1 MFEIITDKFVKLQR
15 KLLGYGRLSSKEI
28 SEALREIRFTLLE
41 ADVNYKVVGEF
52 IRNLQAK
59 IEEKKI
65 VESLKPGE
73 LVNVILFQELVKL
86 LGEKAE
92 KIQFSAVPT
101 IISLVGLQGTG
112 KTTTAAKLAVKY
124 KNKKPLLVACDVKR
138 PAASEQLKI
147 LAQRALADFF
157 PVGNNAL
164 QTCLSALEQAKKN
177 GNQLVVF
184 DTAGRLHID
193 EDLMGELKSIKE
205 KTNPHYIL
213 LVVDGMVGQDA
224 VNQAQ
229 EFHTQLGLAGA
240 IVTKLD
246 GDAKGGAVVSIR
258 KVTSVPIYF
267 MGTGER
273 IEDLEEFS
281 PQRISA
287 RIIGQGDILS
297 LQEKVAQAMT
307 PQDQEKVAEKLLKGK
322 FDFTDFLDQLHTIK
336 KMGNISKLISM
347 IPGAS
352 SVKGL
357 ENIDEKDFSKT
368 EAIILSMTKE
378 ERSDP
383 DVIDGSRRRRIA
395 LGSGTAVEDV
405 NRLLKEFRQAKEL
418 MHNMNTGKMKMFK
431 R

>member
-1 MFEIITDKFVKLQR
+1 MFEVITDKFVKLQR

-28 SEALREIRFTLLE
+28 SEALREIRITLLE

-52 IRNLQAK
+52 IRGLQEK

-73 LVNVILFQELVKL
+73 LINVILFQELVKL

-101 IISLVGLQGTG
+101 IIELVGLQGTG

-124 KNKKPLLVACDVKR
+124 KGKKPLLVACDVKR

-147 LAQRALADFF
+147 LAERAQADFF
-157 PVGNNAL
+157 PVGVDAL
-164 QTCLSALEQAKKN
+164 QTCIQALERAKTN
-177 GNQLVVF
+177 GNQLIIF

-193 EDLMGELKSIKE
+193 QDLMGELKQIKDRT
-205 KTNPHYIL
+205 KPHFIL

-229 EFHTQLGLAGA
+229 EFHSLLGLTGA
-240 IVTKLD
+240 IITKLD

-258 KVTSVPIYF
+258 KVTSVPVYF

-273 IEDLEEFS
+273 IDDLEEFA
-281 PQRISA
+281 PQRIA
-287 RIIGQGDILS
+287 TRIIGQGDILS
-297 LQEKVAQAMT
+297 LQEKVAQAMA
-307 PQDQEKVAEKLLKGK
+307 PQDSEKVAEKLLKGK
-322 FDFTDFLDQLHTIK
+322 FDFTDFLDQLKTIK
-336 KMGNISKLISM
+336 KMGSVSKLLAM
-347 IPGAS
+347 IPGAAG
-352 SVKGL
+352 VKGL
-357 ENIDEKDFSKT
+357 GNIDDKDFSRT
-368 EAIILSMTKE
+368 EAIILSMTKQ
-378 ERSDP
+378 ERQDP
-383 DVIDGSRRRRIA
+383 DIIDGSRRKRIA
-395 LGSGTAVEDV
+395 AGSGTSVEEV
-405 NRLLKEFRQAKEL
+405 NRLLKEFRQAKQL
-418 MHNMNTGKMKMFK
+418 MQSMGSGKLKMFK

>member
-28 SEALREIRFTLLE
+28 SEALREIRITLLE

-52 IRNLQAK
+52 VRNLQEK

-73 LVNVILFQELVKL
+73 LINVTLYQELLKL

-92 KIQFSAVPT
+92 KIQFSAIPT

-112 KTTTAAKLAVKY
+112 KTTTAAKLGVKY

-147 LAQRALADFF
+147 LAQRAQVDFF
-157 PVGNNAL
+157 PVEENAL
-164 QTCLSALEQAKKN
+164 KTCIKALEQAKAK
-177 GNQLVVF
+177 GNQLVIF

-193 EDLMGELKSIKE
+193 EDLMSELKSIKD
-205 KTNPHYIL
+205 KTKPHYIL

-229 EFHTQLGLAGA
+229 EFHTKLGLSGA
-240 IVTKLD
+240 IITKLD

-281 PQRISA
+281 PQRIST

-307 PQDQEKVAEKLLKGK
+307 PQEQEKVAEKFLKGK
-322 FDFTDFLDQLHTIK
+322 FDFTDFLEQLRSVK
-336 KMGNISKLISM
+336 KMGNISKLIAM

-352 SVKGL
+352 AVKGL
-357 ENIDEKDFSKT
+357 ENIDDKEFNKT
-368 EAIILSMTKE
+368 EAIILSMTKQ
-378 ERSDP
+378 ERSEP
-383 DVIDGSRRRRIA
+383 EIIDGSRRRRIA
-395 LGSGTAVEDV
+395 SGSGTAVEDV

-418 MHNMNTGKMKMFK
+418 MHNMNAGKLKMFK

>member
-1 MFEIITDKFVKLQR
+1 MFDIITDKFVKLQR
-15 KLLGYGRLSSKEI
+15 KLLGYGRLSAKEI
-28 SEALREIRFTLLE
+28 SQALRDIRITLLE

-52 IRNLQAK
+52 IRGLQEK

-65 VESLKPGE
+65 VDSLKPGE
-73 LVNVILFQELVKL
+73 LINVILFQELVKL
-86 LGEKAE
+86 LGENAE

-101 IISLVGLQGTG
+101 IIELVGLQGTG

-124 KNKKPLLVACDVKR
+124 KNKKPLLVACDIKR

-147 LAQRALADFF
+147 LAQRAQVDFF
-157 PVGNNAL
+157 PVGNDTL
-164 QTCLSALEQAKKN
+164 QTSLLSLEHAKKN
-177 GNQLVVF
+177 GNQLIIF

-193 EDLMGELKSIKE
+193 EELMNELKLIKD

-229 EFHTQLGLAGA
+229 EFHNKLGLSGA
-240 IVTKLD
+240 IITKLD

-258 KVTSVPIYF
+258 KVTSVPLYF

-281 PQRISA
+281 PQRIST

-297 LQEKVAQAMT
+297 LQEKVAQALT
-307 PQDQEKVAEKLLKGK
+307 PQEQEKVTEKFLKGK
-322 FDFTDFLDQLHTIK
+322 FNFNDFLEQLKTIK
-336 KMGNISKLISM
+336 KMGNVSKLLAM

-352 SVKGL
+352 GVKGL
-357 ENIDEKDFSKT
+357 DNISEKDFDRT

-378 ERSDP
+378 ERMGP
-383 DVIDGSRRRRIA
+383 DIIDGSRRRRIA
-395 LGSGTAVEDV
+395 LGSGASVEDV
-405 NRLLKEFRQAKEL
+405 NRLLKEFRQAKDL
-418 MHNMNTGKMKMFK
+418 MNNLNKGKLKLFK
-431 R
+431 K